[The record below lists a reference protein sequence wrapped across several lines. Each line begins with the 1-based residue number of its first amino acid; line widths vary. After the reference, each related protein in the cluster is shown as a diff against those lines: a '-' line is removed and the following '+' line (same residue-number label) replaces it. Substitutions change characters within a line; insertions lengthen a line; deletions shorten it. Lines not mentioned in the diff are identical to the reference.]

1 MSKHGIGF
9 WGLAAVLAFAG
20 WCGAAQTL
28 RLTNGDRWESA
39 AGDPQNRFQQA
50 LAQLQQLAREGDA
63 GDIKEALRQIKAEF
77 PDQVEPD
84 LDLYIWGEWYYW
96 RDRYGKAV
104 KKFEKMFK
112 DYRRTQ
118 FSAPAL
124 QREFDI
130 AQAYL
135 EGRKKTVLGL
145 FKMSAYED
153 GIELMEKI
161 SDRAGLDELEGIGL
175 RAAIVV
181 AEYYEAAEKYIEAY
195 EKWSEIASYW
205 ETGPIGKRALYRM
218 AEDNLAA
225 YDRRPEDKRAHF
237 DASRLTTARTYYVK
251 FLALYPQDA
260 KQEEVPEKIRH
271 IDEEFAYKQYFI
283 GEFYRRTGEHRA
295 ANLYFEMVLRSWPG
309 TEAGALAREAL
320 GRNQAGGK

>member
-9 WGLAAVLAFAG
+9 WGLAAVVAFSTWG
-20 WCGAAQTL
+20 GAAETL
-28 RLTNGDRWESA
+28 RLTNGDRWESV
-39 AGDPQNRFQQA
+39 AGDPDARFRRTMAELQA
-50 LAQLQQLAREGDA
+50 LAQEGDA
-63 GDIKEALRQIKAEF
+63 GDLREALRQVKEEF
-77 PDQVEPD
+77 PERVEPD
-84 LDLYIWGEWYYW
+84 LDLYLWGEWYYW
-96 RDRYGKAV
+96 RDRYPKAV

-112 DYRRTQ
+112 DYKRTQ
-118 FSAPAL
+118 FAAPAL

-145 FKMSAYED
+145 FPISAYED

-161 SDRAGLDELEGIGL
+161 SDRAGLDEPEGIGL
-175 RAAIVV
+175 KAAIAV

-205 ETGPIGKRALYRM
+205 ETGPVGKRALYRM

-225 YDRRPEDKRAHF
+225 YDRRPEGKRAHF
-237 DASRLTTARTYYVK
+237 DASRLTTARTYYAK

-271 IDEEFAYKQYFI
+271 IDEEYAYKQYVI

-295 ANLYFEMVLRSWPG
+295 ANLYFEMVLRNWPQ
-309 TEAGALAREAL
+309 TQAGALAQEAL
-320 GRNQAGGK
+320 ERDPTGGK